1 MDRLYPVGIQ
11 NFEKLRRDGYYYVDK
26 TAQMY
31 RLVTTG
37 SYYFLSRP
45 RRFGKSVLISTL
57 EAYFQGKSELFDGLE
72 IASLE
77 KEWKKYPVLHLDLNA
92 QQYDSPESLDNI
104 LNENINNWE
113 SIYGKRDDEI
123 GNARRFAGVIRRAH
137 EKTGERAVILVDEYD
152 KPMLQA
158 ISDEALQTTFRNTL
172 KPFYGVLKS
181 EDAHI
186 RFALLTGVTKFGKV
200 SVFSDLN
207 NLDDISWDPAY
218 ATICGISGKELIEN
232 FRQDIADLA
241 VANGLS
247 FDEACGKLK
256 DEYDGYR
263 FCPESPGIYNPFSIL
278 CTFRKKRFGNYWFQ
292 TGTPTYLVELLKK
305 SNYDLEEM
313 AHVETGADSLD
324 GIFSDDNP
332 IPVMYQSGYLTIK
345 RYDSEFGIYTLGFP
359 NREVEEGFMRFLM
372 PYYTGVSATDSPF
385 EIKKFVND
393 IERGDVNAFME
404 RLRSFFAGITYEL
417 SGSNEKHWQ
426 NTLFVVFRLAGLYT
440 DVEYRTSDGR
450 ADLILKTKDRIF
462 IMEFKLDA
470 SAEEALAQIEEKQ
483 YALPFAQDP
492 RQKVKIGVNFSSST
506 RNIDKWIVK

>member
-278 CTFRKKRFGNYWFQ
+278 CTFRKNRFGNYWFQ

-372 PYYTGVSATDSPF
+372 PY
-385 EIKKFVND
+385 
-393 IERGDVNAFME
+393 
-404 RLRSFFAGITYEL
+404 
-417 SGSNEKHWQ
+417 
-426 NTLFVVFRLAGLYT
+426 
-440 DVEYRTSDGR
+440 
-450 ADLILKTKDRIF
+450 
-462 IMEFKLDA
+462 
-470 SAEEALAQIEEKQ
+470 
-483 YALPFAQDP
+483 
-492 RQKVKIGVNFSSST
+492 FSSST

>member
-1 MDRLYPVGIQ
+1 
-11 NFEKLRRDGYYYVDK
+11 
-26 TAQMY
+26 MY

-207 NLDDISWDPAY
+207 NLDDISWDPSY

-232 FRQDIADLA
+232 FQQDIADLA
-241 VANGLS
+241 EANGLS
-247 FDEACGKLK
+247 FDEACRKLK
-256 DEYDGYR
+256 ADYDGYR

-345 RYDSEFGIYTLGFP
+345 QYDSEFGIYTLGFP

-372 PYYTGVSATDSPF
+372 PY
-385 EIKKFVND
+385 
-393 IERGDVNAFME
+393 
-404 RLRSFFAGITYEL
+404 
-417 SGSNEKHWQ
+417 
-426 NTLFVVFRLAGLYT
+426 
-440 DVEYRTSDGR
+440 
-450 ADLILKTKDRIF
+450 
-462 IMEFKLDA
+462 
-470 SAEEALAQIEEKQ
+470 
-483 YALPFAQDP
+483 
-492 RQKVKIGVNFSSST
+492 FSSST
-506 RNIDKWIVK
+506 RNIDKWMVK